1 MSKIL
6 LHWRKDSGELEV
18 FEAANYFS
26 EANDHQI
33 SCLNNAFTFSHKLIR
48 ESCSNQAWRS
58 SGRMSLDM
66 SVAIRHSSTPFA
78 APQLKQGDQKM
89 SKKLFHWRNES
100 GELDVFEAA
109 NYFAG
114 ANDHHQVSNCHKLLR
129 QGCNNQAWRSG
140 RMSLD
145 MPPVPAIKL
154 SSTPFGPSS
163 LLPSQMEKPA
173 AAMKGKCKH
182 PIPSSPGGKLAS
194 FLNSLFNQKTTSKKK
209 KKLNSNTNNEDS
221 QTPSGWI
228 RRRRSSLSEL
238 YGKKNPSNTVYNH
251 KTMFKFI
258 SSGINSERRSVIHHW
273 ADEYPSEETEER
285 KFEDDY
291 DRGTDSDS
299 SSDLFDLPNRELL
312 DYYSTGLPVYQTT
325 QMNSIN
331 SNNAPISATVI

>member
-1 MSKIL
+1 
-6 LHWRKDSGELEV
+6 
-18 FEAANYFS
+18 
-26 EANDHQI
+26 
-33 SCLNNAFTFSHKLIR
+33 
-48 ESCSNQAWRS
+48 
-58 SGRMSLDM
+58 
-66 SVAIRHSSTPFA
+66 
-78 APQLKQGDQKM
+78 
-89 SKKLFHWRNES
+89 
-100 GELDVFEAA
+100 
-109 NYFAG
+109 
-114 ANDHHQVSNCHKLLR
+114 
-129 QGCNNQAWRSG
+129 
-140 RMSLD
+140 
-145 MPPVPAIKL
+145 
-154 SSTPFGPSS
+154 
-163 LLPSQMEKPA
+163 MEKPA
-173 AAMKGKCKH
+173 SAMKDKCKH

-251 KTMFKFI
+251 NNNSASSNSGFRTPPPYPKNSCKDKQNPENVFKFI

>member
-1 MSKIL
+1 
-6 LHWRKDSGELEV
+6 
-18 FEAANYFS
+18 
-26 EANDHQI
+26 
-33 SCLNNAFTFSHKLIR
+33 
-48 ESCSNQAWRS
+48 
-58 SGRMSLDM
+58 
-66 SVAIRHSSTPFA
+66 
-78 APQLKQGDQKM
+78 M

-154 SSTPFGPSS
+154 SSTPFGTSS
-163 LLPSQMEKPA
+163 LHPSQMEKPA
-173 AAMKGKCKH
+173 SAIKAKCKH

-209 KKLNSNTNNEDS
+209 KKLNSNANNEDS

-251 KTMFKFI
+251 NNNNSASSNSGFRTPPPYPKNSCKDKQNPENMFKFI
-258 SSGINSERRSVIHHW
+258 SSGINSERGSVIHHW